1 MFLLLSAI
9 SIAEEVRP
17 VQCAKDFLLRF
28 LLDLFGKKVLFHKY
42 PQQCTQHTLF
52 QFSQCASPRLTICFI
67 PSCFAHITAFSL
79 YRLWWE
85 KNPPHLV
92 GIEKAQNIR
101 EFQKKKKF
109 YIFKVK
115 LAPSPQRAAL
125 ILIHQWKSKLLF
137 FCPFNVVIL
146 LVSNRVFVVRFWHIL
161 QIEKIFQKVLYFGP
175 SRCLPSEGVLQ
186 RYTSPPPSP
195 GPWKLHTH
203 SSDTFFWTGAGRTV
217 RCDHLPH
224 KGYKAKKPARAEA
237 KVLSEKCCLQCWI
250 ATNKATMVQIG

>member
-1 MFLLLSAI
+1 MRISDRILRTSMFLLLSAI

-28 LLDLFGKKVLFHKY
+28 LLDLFGKKVFFHKY

-79 YRLWWE
+79 YWLWWE

-115 LAPSPQRAAL
+115 LATSPQRAAL
-125 ILIHQWKSKLLF
+125 ILIHRWKSKLLF
-137 FCPFNVVIL
+137 FCPFNTVISL
-146 LVSNRVFVVRFWHIL
+146 ILNSVFVVHFLSYFTNQKKFSGKFYIL
-161 QIEKIFQKVLYFGP
+161 ALLDAYQVRGFFKETPL
-175 SRCLPSEGVLQ
+175 LPLTWTLK
-186 RYTSPPPSP
+186 TS
-195 GPWKLHTH
+195 
-203 SSDTFFWTGAGRTV
+203 
-217 RCDHLPH
+217 
-224 KGYKAKKPARAEA
+224 
-237 KVLSEKCCLQCWI
+237 
-250 ATNKATMVQIG
+250 